1 MKLRVAV
8 LGLFLALWAAPA
20 LATSVDFHNKGL
32 MPGSSASNSG
42 INVSSG
48 IDLVSIGGQVVLGPG
63 SVGSIA
69 FNTGSFVGSLL
80 GGGTFSAGTFDIS
93 INGQGSILFAS
104 NFAGSWTKVSQDM
117 YELVGTFSTTVGGL
131 NLMGVTKQFFEIE
144 REDGKLTFEDLHG
157 KTCISPAAVPEPGTL
172 TLLGTGLIGLGGMV
186 RRKITSL

>member
-20 LATSVDFHNKGL
+20 LATSVDFHNKG
-32 MPGSSASNSG
+32 GSSAGNSG
-42 INVSSG
+42 INVTSG

-63 SVGSIA
+63 PVGSIA

-93 INGQGSILFAS
+93 INGQGSVLFAS
-104 NFAGSWTKVSQDM
+104 NFAGSLTKVSHDM

-144 REDGKLTFEDLHG
+144 KEDGKLTFEDLHG